1 MSIYQSIT
9 IHFVV
14 VYKRTL
20 WRRSKNLKVMNCFDY
35 SDYGM
40 LVPQAI
46 SLVPFIYLNDLPIF
60 FSNSMVDWK
69 VDSEPLKKASSYFPI
84 SWFQSLFGDRLTK
97 EVLKLYL
104 IQGVDMSIM
113 FDYAWGGAQRCR

>member
-1 MSIYQSIT
+1 MT
-9 IHFVV
+9 
-14 VYKRTL
+14 
-20 WRRSKNLKVMNCFDY
+20 NNY

-46 SLVPFIYLNDLPIF
+46 SLVPFISLNDLPIF

-97 EVLKLYL
+97 VLKLYL

-113 FDYAWGGAQRCR
+113 FDYACGGAQRCR

>member
-1 MSIYQSIT
+1 
-9 IHFVV
+9 
-14 VYKRTL
+14 
-20 WRRSKNLKVMNCFDY
+20 
-35 SDYGM
+35 M

-46 SLVPFIYLNDLPIF
+46 SLVPFISLNNLPIF
-60 FSNSMVDWK
+60 FSNSMMDWK

-97 EVLKLYL
+97 EVLKLYF

>member
-1 MSIYQSIT
+1 MRPIEIDDNY
-9 IHFVV
+9 
-14 VYKRTL
+14 R
-20 WRRSKNLKVMNCFDY
+20 
-35 SDYGM
+35 DYGM

-46 SLVPFIYLNDLPIF
+46 SLVPFISLNDLPIF

-69 VDSEPLKKASSYFPI
+69 VDSEPLKRASSYFPI

-97 EVLKLYL
+97 EVLKLHH